1 MGSWGCSTMTS
12 YEPASGYNL
21 PPGLYEDNP
30 FLNGCSGTC
39 MTCIHCI
46 EECCDYG
53 QCGRKL
59 DALKPKDFETWGEVL
74 DYLDGFR
81 VDMQEDGCSKWEQE

>member
-1 MGSWGCSTMTS
+1 MSMAS
-12 YEPASGYNL
+12 YEPDSGYNL
-21 PPGLYEDNP
+21 PPGLYENHP
-30 FLNGCSGTC
+30 YFNGGTGTC

-74 DYLDGFR
+74 EYLDGFR
-81 VDMQEDGCSKWEQE
+81 VDMQEDGCSKWEGA

>member
-1 MGSWGCSTMTS
+1 MTS
-12 YEPASGYNL
+12 YEPGSGYNL

-74 DYLDGFR
+74 EYLDGFR
-81 VDMQEDGCSKWEQE
+81 VDMQEDGCSKWEVE